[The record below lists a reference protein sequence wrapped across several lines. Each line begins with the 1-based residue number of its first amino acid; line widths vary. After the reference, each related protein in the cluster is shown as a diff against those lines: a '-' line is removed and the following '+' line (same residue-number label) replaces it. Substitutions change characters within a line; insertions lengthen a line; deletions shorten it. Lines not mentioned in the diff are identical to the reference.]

1 MNPSTMNNINLM
13 RFPVKRLLIIL
24 CLFSF
29 ALNGCSAFYG
39 DKKAEEHGPIPELSC
54 VAVLPVMV
62 PVTNNDSL
70 SPMQKKN
77 LQKGALYLDSVLAD
91 ELKNTA
97 QFRILTENQLDA
109 ILGDPW
115 GGRLQ
120 QVRSIG
126 QATRCGAVLK
136 TDLTKY
142 RQRIGSN
149 MSIETSAAAAFSMEL
164 IDVKTGMVFWT
175 TSFDENQKSL
185 FEDIFSYNTAERRG
199 FQWLSVEEL
208 SRDGVQS
215 RLKEFPYFQKEVE

>member
-1 MNPSTMNNINLM
+1 M
-13 RFPVKRLLIIL
+13 KRLLIIL

-39 DKKAEEHGPIPELSC
+39 DEKAEAPGPLPELTC

-62 PVTNNDSL
+62 PVAGNDFL

-77 LQKGALYLDSVLAD
+77 LQKGSLYLDSVIAD
-91 ELKNTA
+91 ELKKTD
-97 QFRILTENQLDA
+97 QFQMLTENQLDA

-120 QVRSIG
+120 QIRTIG
-126 QATRCGAVLK
+126 KATRCGAVLK

-142 RQRIGSN
+142 RQRVGSN

-164 IDVKTGMVFWT
+164 IDVKTGIVFWT
-175 TSFDENQKSL
+175 TSFDESQKAL
-185 FEDIFSYNTAERRG
+185 LDDIFSFNTAERRG
-199 FQWLSVEEL
+199 FKWLSVEEL
-208 SRDGVQS
+208 SRDGVKS
-215 RLKEFPYFQKEVE
+215 RLKEFPYFQEEVE